1 MTGSASRRKPLWALG
16 SLQLGSSALETSDRR
31 RQDKSRKVRT
41 VGSIRNTIK
50 FRLVAN
56 IANVVRNLLFSATRY
71 RSSTFHTL
79 RGSHER

>member
-1 MTGSASRRKPLWALG
+1 MTGRTFCRKPLRALG
-16 SLQLGSSALETSDRR
+16 SLQLGSWALETSDRGG
-31 RQDKSRKVRT
+31 QDKSRKVRT
-41 VGSIRNTIK
+41 VGSMRNSIK

-79 RGSHER
+79 RGKP